1 VTDPASGVVEIG
13 LAPDLAS
20 PRTARQFCAATMQHW
35 GLTVD
40 GEAMLVAVSELV
52 TNAVQYGAPPI
63 AVRLRQRPETVVVEV
78 DDAGGVFDLRVAGR
92 WPGGRGLQMVAA
104 LSDAWGLEPL
114 VAGKRVWCAFTI
126 SARRDGVS
134 GVADGVGTSD
144 PPDS

>member
-1 VTDPASGVVEIG
+1 VTEPASGVVEIG

-20 PRTARQFCAATMQHW
+20 PRAARQFCVATLRHW

-52 TNAVQYGAPPI
+52 TNAVQYGDPPI

-78 DDAGGVFDLRVAGR
+78 DDAGGVFDLTVAGR

-104 LSDAWGLEPL
+104 LSVAWGLEPL
-114 VAGKRVWCAFTI
+114 VTGKRVWCEFTI
-126 SARRDGVS
+126 AAHQHAGDGAV
-134 GVADGVGTSD
+134 DGA
-144 PPDS
+144 PDGAS